1 MQTSLGCR
9 GEGCGSIMKRHNHL
23 FERIASFDNLL
34 AAERAALRGKRRR
47 RDPAAFHYDL
57 EPNHG
62 TNSRLEEMA

>member
-1 MQTSLGCR
+1 
-9 GEGCGSIMKRHNHL
+9 MKRHNHL